1 MIFDFNKKCIKILQK
16 AYIFFD
22 FGKYKLQCFI
32 SMSDIFKIKYNTCN
46 VNLLDLYFSRR
57 HSILT
62 RKYVKILQKSL
73 LFAILESIYF
83 IVSFKAFSIAN
94 IYIPCA
100 TT

>member
-1 MIFDFNKKCIKILQK
+1 MYQNIAKSLYFFSILGSINFSVLFQCLMGRP
-16 AYIFFD
+16 YI
-22 FGKYKLQCFI
+22 
-32 SMSDIFKIKYNTCN
+32 KIKYNTCN